1 MRKARFLVHLVLLFL
16 KRFGILIGVGILVG
30 GILFGLRSKII
41 TLLPGLTTQEKIGV
55 VGRFTADTLPLSIS
69 SRISFGLTIVDKENL
84 PQPGIAESWE
94 TKNEG
99 RVWVFTFKKDLRW
112 QDNTSLKSS
121 DFSYNFPGITVSYP
135 DEAHIEFQLSSA
147 YAPFPIIVSRPYFK
161 KGLLGVGEWRV
172 RKIVTSAGNVQE
184 LTLEEKTTR
193 IQKVYRFYPTEE
205 SLIAAFKLGEV
216 NTISE
221 ISDPHALFDWKTVEI
236 SPISHDDRFVGI
248 FLNTADSL
256 LSEKNVRQAL
266 AYATNKGNIDEM
278 STRALSPLSPSSWAY
293 NPLVKT
299 YDYDPA
305 RARKLLDELPKDQR
319 EQLSINLV
327 TIPSL
332 LEPAEKIAKDWE
344 EVGVNTTV
352 QVGTGVP
359 ENFQALLA
367 TQVIP
372 PDPDQYSIWHSTQT
386 DTNIT
391 HYKSARIDKLLE
403 DGRRTLNQDERK
415 RIYLDFQRFLVEDSP
430 VIFLYHP
437 ISYTI
442 SQK

>member
-1 MRKARFLVHLVLLFL
+1 MRRARFFVHLVLLFL
-16 KRFGILIGVGILVG
+16 KRFGILIGIWILVG
-30 GILFGLRSKII
+30 GILFGFRNKIT
-41 TLLPGLTTQEKIGV
+41 TLLPGLSTQEKIGV
-55 VGRFTADTLPLSIS
+55 VGRFTVDTLPLSIS
-69 SRISFGLTIVDKENL
+69 SRISFGLTIVDRENL

-94 TKNEG
+94 AKNEG
-99 RVWVFTFKKDLRW
+99 SVWVFTLKKDLRW

-135 DEAHIEFQLSSA
+135 DETHIEFQLSDP

-184 LTLEEKTTR
+184 LTLEEKTTHT
-193 IQKVYRFYPTEE
+193 QEVYRFYPTEE
-205 SLIAAFKLGEV
+205 SLISAFKLGEV

-221 ISDPHALFDWKTVEI
+221 ISDPHALLDWKTVQI
-236 SPISHDDRFVGI
+236 TPISHEDRFVGI

-256 LSEKNVRQAL
+256 LTEKNVRQAL
-266 AYATNKGNIDEM
+266 AYATNKKDIDEM
-278 STRALSPLSPSSWAY
+278 STRAISSLSPSSWAY

-299 YDYDPA
+299 YDYDPE
-305 RARKLLDELPKDQR
+305 RARKLLGELPKDQR

-332 LEPAEKIAKDWE
+332 LEQAEKIAKDWE
-344 EVGVNTTV
+344 EVGVRTTV

-372 PDPDQYSIWHSTQT
+372 PDPDQYSMWHSTQT

-403 DGRRTLNQDERK
+403 DGRRTLDQDERK

-437 ISYTI
+437 VSYNISR
-442 SQK
+442 K

>member
-30 GILFGLRSKII
+30 GILFGLRSKIT

-135 DEAHIEFQLSSA
+135 DEAHIEFQLSDP

-221 ISDPHALFDWKTVEI
+221 ISDPHALFSWKTVEL
-236 SPISHDDRFVGI
+236 SPISHEDRFVGI

-256 LSEKNVRQAL
+256 LAEKNIRQAL

-319 EQLSINLV
+319 EQFSINLV

-344 EVGVNTTV
+344 EVGVSTTV

-372 PDPDQYSIWHSTQT
+372 PDPDQYSMWHSTQT